1 MIKIQLDPNGKE
13 KLHSATQKSAQ
24 HGKTAARWLV
34 QKIKQFK
41 PTRKTLLKGGVFAL
55 LLGIA
60 AGAGANYLPKML
72 GQSNITAVQAVTH
85 GGIITEAEFDIGKHG
100 SRYEFEILSG
110 GRKYEVNVDA
120 MSGKAWVDED

>member
-13 KLHSATQKSAQ
+13 KLQEAAKKSAQ
-24 HGKTAARWLV
+24 QGKTAVRWLGR
-34 QKIKQFK
+34 KIKQLK
-41 PTRKTLLKGGVFAL
+41 PTRKTVLKGGMLAL
-55 LLGIA
+55 LLGVA
-60 AGAGANYLPKML
+60 AAAGANYLPKMT
-72 GQSNITAVQAVTH
+72 GQSN
-85 GGIITEAEFDIGKHG
+85 ITEAEFDIGKRG